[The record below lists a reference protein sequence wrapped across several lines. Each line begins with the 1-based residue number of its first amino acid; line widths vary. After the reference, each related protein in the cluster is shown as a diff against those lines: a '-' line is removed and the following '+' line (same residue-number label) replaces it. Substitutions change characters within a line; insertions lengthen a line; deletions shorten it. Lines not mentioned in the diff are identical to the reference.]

1 MPVVKS
7 SSSRYQGQITTTTCD
22 SLHNTMRKEG
32 RVLGNVYTT
41 TMTKEGNFLKK
52 SDGQKLEISKG

>member
-32 RVLGNVYTT
+32 HVLGNVYTT